1 MINPRPYQTH
11 AVAAVLDY
19 FEQGGAGHPLI
30 AMPTGT
36 GKSIVIA
43 ELIRHVLTTWPESRV
58 VMLTHVKELIQQNL
72 DKLLK
77 IWPSAPVGVYS
88 AGLNS
93 YHTEAPILFCG
104 IQSVWNK
111 AKALASH
118 DRPVE
123 LILIDEAHRIPLHQ
137 TGTYRKFIADLVLMN
152 PDLRLIG
159 LTATP
164 YRYVPATKTM
174 SGGYQ
179 SLIQGED
186 RLLTDLVYD
195 LSSKNLAGLI
205 HQDYLAALWPL
216 RTDYQVETDD
226 LTVRN
231 GDFAEE
237 ALADRMG
244 EDEVISSILDEAI
257 QRARQ
262 DRRRHWLVFCA
273 SIAQAEAMTDGLR
286 ARGVCADLVTGTTPS
301 LDRARRIRD
310 FQTGTLTALVSVETL
325 TTGFDAPI
333 TDCLIMAR
341 PTLSP
346 ILYVQVMGRGMRP
359 TPEKIAIGEDGRKR
373 GCLVLDFCGNVE
385 RHGPLD
391 QLRLKAPG
399 PKKPEPMKACPQC
412 EAVIRALLMLCPECG
427 YEFPTDEM
435 EKAKPR
441 ATDQAVIAGI
451 MPMAPTRY
459 PVHRVSYARH
469 IGSSGIPTLR
479 VDYFS
484 GLSRIASEWI
494 CLEHTGYARR
504 KAEVWWRE
512 RTCHGAPDTVED
524 ALQQLPA
531 IQPSAVFVKKR
542 PGQRRYAEIVQVEGL

>member
-152 PDLRLIG
+152 PELRLIG

-205 HQDYLAALWPL
+205 HQDYLAALWPV
-216 RTDYQVETDD
+216 TADYQVDTQH

-231 GDFAEE
+231 GEYQDDQLNALMAEKSIVD
-237 ALADRMG
+237 A
-244 EDEVISSILDEAI
+244 ILDEAI
-257 QRARQ
+257 ARAQQDQRA
-262 DRRRHWLVFCA
+262 HWLVFCA
-273 SIAQAEAMTDGLR
+273 GVEQAQQMTDGLQQ
-286 ARGVCADLVTGTTPS
+286 RGIAAGLVTGKTPS
-301 LDRARRIRD
+301 HERATLIDAFRAGR
-310 FQTGTLTALVSVETL
+310 LTALVSVETL
-325 TTGFDAPI
+325 TTGFDAPN
-333 TDCLIMAR
+333 TDCLIIAR

-346 ILYVQVMGRGMRP
+346 VLWVQLAGRGMRP
-359 TPEKIAIGEDGRKR
+359 TPEKIAPAGGRKR
-373 GCLVLDFCGNVE
+373 GCLVLDFCGNIE

-391 QLRLKAPG
+391 RLRLKTPG

-412 EAVIRALLMLCPECG
+412 EAVIRALLMLCPGCG
-427 YEFPTDEM
+427 YEFPTDET

-469 IGSSGIPTLR
+469 IGPSGIPTLR
-479 VDYFS
+479 VDYFFWS
-484 GLSRIASEWI
+484 L
-494 CLEHTGYARR
+494 AR
-504 KAEVWWRE
+504 
-512 RTCHGAPDTVED
+512 
-524 ALQQLPA
+524 
-531 IQPSAVFVKKR
+531 
-542 PGQRRYAEIVQVEGL
+542 GQ